1 MRYNYKK
8 QLEFLQEKYKSL
20 ENQINGLEYTLYKF
34 LDNQKI
40 KEMSKKYK
48 VEINFKYIFWEYELY
63 LNNKRAQADI
73 RDKHKYIQ
81 SSEFERDIKA
91 FLYNRKKEDK

>member
-1 MRYNYKK
+1 MNKLKRI
-8 QLEFLQEKYKSL
+8 EKL
-20 ENQINGLEYTLYKF
+20 ENEVRELENELYEI

-48 VEINFKYIFWEYELY
+48 VEINFKYIFWKYELY
-63 LNNKRAQADI
+63 LNNKIAQADI

-91 FLYNRKKEDK
+91 FLYNKKKEDK